1 MKTIIQLTVFSI
13 VVSGIIAYI
22 LINEVDFNQKGD
34 VKEFVELY
42 NNESETISLG
52 NYVLLFYDGEPSI
65 AEVYMCV
72 KLTGYNITGNG
83 YFLIDDRFFTHGSI
97 QNGGGGGGADA
108 VALHYMY
115 MDYEEG

>member
-52 NYVLLFYDGEPSI
+52 NYVLLFYDGAPSI
-65 AEVYMCV
+65 AKVYMFV

-83 YFLIDDRFFTHGSI
+83 YFLIEEQFLTNGTI
-97 QNGGGGGGADA
+97 QNGDGAGADA
-108 VALHYMY
+108 VALHYM
-115 MDYEEG
+115 DYEG

>member
-22 LINEVDFNQKGD
+22 FINEVDSNQIEGD

-42 NNESETISLG
+42 NNESEKIRLD
-52 NYVLLFYDGEPSI
+52 NYVLVFYDGEPSI
-65 AEVYMCV
+65 AEVYMFV

-83 YFLIDDRFFTHGSI
+83 YFLIDEPFFTHGSI
-97 QNGGGGGGADA
+97 QDGDGAGADA
-108 VALHYMY
+108 VALHYM
-115 MDYEEG
+115 DSQG

>member
-1 MKTIIQLTVFSI
+1 MKTIIQLSVFSI

-22 LINEVDFNQKGD
+22 FINEVDSDQTEGD

-52 NYVLLFYDGEPSI
+52 NYVLLFYDGAPSI
-65 AEVYMCV
+65 AKVYMFV

-83 YFLIDDRFFTHGSI
+83 YFLIDEQFFTSI
-97 QNGGGGGGADA
+97 QNGDGAGADA
-108 VALHYMY
+108 VGLHYMH
-115 MDYEEG
+115 YEG